1 MYSPQ
6 NDAQERSFATS
17 TSDLMG
23 NEPHQHKYR
32 FTVNIYRIFST
43 GQHRPTL
50 KPAYSVKGPQITYLA
65 RIQRIEACF
74 PSLENAALMVW
85 NKASRPPITNHK
97 ASSGMQPTKL
107 QAKRSIFKTTVRCH
121 IDIYSF

>member
-1 MYSPQ
+1 MVFNVAINCCKNFNTSMYSPQ

-17 TSDLMG
+17 TSNLMG
-23 NEPHQHKYR
+23 NEPHQYKYR

-65 RIQRIEACF
+65 YRI
-74 PSLENAALMVW
+74 
-85 NKASRPPITNHK
+85 
-97 ASSGMQPTKL
+97 
-107 QAKRSIFKTTVRCH
+107 
-121 IDIYSF
+121 